1 MIRGCI
7 LKRKFVT
14 EYSIGYLNSYT
25 GMITA
30 HQLMNADK
38 MTPKQNAELAECH
51 IYAIT
56 AIPSS
61 YFKQHSLKHDANG
74 LSGCLCYKIEGVE
87 KEIEFQNFPWVLDDN
102 AVSIDCK
109 YPFKEVISYDA
120 NGKECAYIPAN
131 YLSSVFLNRQGRTE
145 LNDYEVLYIGQAIG
159 NTGNRTAIDRL
170 SSHATLQKILAKTA
184 YDYPDKEIVIFM
196 YEFKHENMFSS
207 MDGRAVQADNS
218 SRNEERLFNAIENP
232 PNKKQKI
239 GLIEAGLIRYFQP
252 PYNKIF
258 TIKFPSTKH
267 KTLISCYE
275 LDISG
280 FVVEINCE
288 NLNYYLHSD
297 SVKSSH
303 HHIAKIDLF
312 NSIDRSSFFS
322 PTEFKV
328 APDVIV

>member
-1 MIRGCI
+1 M
-7 LKRKFVT
+7 KRKFVT

-184 YDYPDKEIVIFM
+184 YDYPDKEI
-196 YEFKHENMFSS
+196 
-207 MDGRAVQADNS
+207 
-218 SRNEERLFNAIENP
+218 
-232 PNKKQKI
+232 
-239 GLIEAGLIRYFQP
+239 
-252 PYNKIF
+252 
-258 TIKFPSTKH
+258 
-267 KTLISCYE
+267 
-275 LDISG
+275 
-280 FVVEINCE
+280 
-288 NLNYYLHSD
+288 
-297 SVKSSH
+297 
-303 HHIAKIDLF
+303 
-312 NSIDRSSFFS
+312 
-322 PTEFKV
+322 
-328 APDVIV
+328 